1 MLIGELCP
9 ARRAIVHPSRSHPK
23 QPASGGSHAAIS
35 TDLGDKLMKWETPTA
50 CDFRFGFEIT
60 MYIAA
65 R

>member
-1 MLIGELCP
+1 MFLLAPCVD
-9 ARRAIVHPSRSHPK
+9 RRAIVQSSPNTLHR
-23 QPASGGSHAAIS
+23 ATGGKRRFHQRFKE
-35 TDLGDKLMKWETPTA
+35 TTMKWETPTA

>member
-1 MLIGELCP
+1 MS
-9 ARRAIVHPSRSHPK
+9 RR
-23 QPASGGSHAAIS
+23 QPLTTMNLRKRTGGADRFDSP
-35 TDLGDKLMKWETPTA
+35 TEGNYLNPMETPEMKWETPTA

>member
-1 MLIGELCP
+1 MLLLSRCISLG
-9 ARRAIVHPSRSHPK
+9 AIVQSSPNTLHR
-23 QPASGGSHAAIS
+23 AAGSNRRFHQRFKE
-35 TDLGDKLMKWETPTA
+35 TNMKWETPTA